1 MRLSDRTLLFS
12 IDDILGDK
20 NIENKVTNI
29 LSKCKKK
36 FFRDFEVV
44 LFYEKSSKTQV
55 NKFIKTYSKTLD
67 GITFK
72 VTNSKLNYSWFVI
85 NLDDKVATWRYLY
98 KGINVIDGLKSYVS
112 ILEHIQR
119 KDK

>member
-20 NIENKVTNI
+20 NIENKITNI
-29 LSKCKKK
+29 LSKCKHK
-36 FFRDFEVV
+36 FFRDFEVI
-44 LFYEKSSKTQV
+44 LFYEKLSKTQV
-55 NKFIKTYSKTLD
+55 NKFIKTHSKVLD
-67 GITFK
+67 GINFK

-85 NLDDKVATWRYLY
+85 NLDDKVETWRYLY
-98 KGINVIDGLKSYVS
+98 KGDSIINGLKSYVS
-112 ILEHIQR
+112 VLEHIQR